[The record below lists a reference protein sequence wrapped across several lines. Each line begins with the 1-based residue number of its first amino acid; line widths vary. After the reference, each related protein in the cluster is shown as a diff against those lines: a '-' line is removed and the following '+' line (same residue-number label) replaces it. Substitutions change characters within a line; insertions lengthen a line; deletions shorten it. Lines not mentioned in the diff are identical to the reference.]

1 MFSIDSQSRCPVYE
15 QLVAQFE
22 KFILTG
28 ILSPGDQIPSVR
40 SLSMDLSVN
49 PNTIQ
54 KAYTELDHR
63 GIIYASPGRGCF
75 ISPAA
80 KERMA
85 EYKLEDLVKVRNL
98 AFDMK
103 LAGIDKRLVINAVE
117 QAYAEAGG
125 SQ

>member
-1 MFSIDSQSRCPVYE
+1 MFAIDSQSRCPVYE

-40 SLSMDLSVN
+40 SFSMDLSVN

-63 GIIYASPGRGCF
+63 GIIYSSPGRGCF

-85 EYKLEDLVKVRNL
+85 EYKLGDLEKVRNL
-98 AFDMK
+98 AYDMR
-103 LAGIDKRLVINAVE
+103 LAGIDKRLVLNAIE
-117 QAYAEAGG
+117 QAYGEEGG
-125 SQ
+125 QR